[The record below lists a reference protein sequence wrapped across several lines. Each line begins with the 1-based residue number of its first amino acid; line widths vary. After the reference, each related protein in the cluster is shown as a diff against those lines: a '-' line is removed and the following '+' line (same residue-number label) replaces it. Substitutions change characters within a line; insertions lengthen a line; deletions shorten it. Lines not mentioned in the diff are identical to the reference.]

1 MNYFTK
7 TTLAIALLI
16 CHSCALAPT
25 LVSSTPEN
33 ETASNATQQK
43 PNPSTLPDCLVSLPK
58 LPVTQIR
65 KGESSKNVEAEASLL
80 GALGKWQESLNK
92 YSEAHTLYVEELGH
106 GVDRAMQGDF
116 SATMEVNRS
125 PETPEFLFKVGIV
138 FAQTGQHQ
146 VAIGCFTEVLNQ
158 RMESPKDA
166 SVYMNR
172 GDSYAQ
178 IGAGENARKDYQKS
192 ADLFKK
198 YELHQ
203 DEQTALS
210 KLNQTPN
217 KNRLGVV
224 VPTPQPQ
231 VIDEKYKKTC
241 YADALTENEGRKI
254 TESSGS
260 LEAVADKLAT
270 AGKHKDAI
278 RKYNEAN
285 AASLNEAI
293 ANGEIE
299 DMDISA
305 IWHGWLG
312 EGVEGLKKENQA
324 LLQKSA
330 ESNFKIGRS
339 YVQIGKL
346 ELAIDCFNEAL
357 KLGILPPNDAIIYL
371 NRGDAY
377 ARMGAKDKAKSD
389 LQQAVILFKKYKLPS
404 YQKETEKRLQDVP
417 K

>member
-1 MNYFTK
+1 MNNFTK
-7 TTLAIALLI
+7 ITLAIALLV
-16 CHSCALAPT
+16 CHGCALVPT
-25 LVSSTPEN
+25 LVSSTSEN
-33 ETASNATQQK
+33 ETASNAAQQK
-43 PNPSTLPDCLVSLPK
+43 PNPSTLPDCLASLPK
-58 LPVTQIR
+58 LPTAQIR
-65 KGESSKNVEAEASLL
+65 KGESSKNVEAEADLL

-106 GVDRAMQGDF
+106 GVSGVMQGDF

-146 VAIGCFTEVLNQ
+146 VAIGCFTEALNQ
-158 RMESPKDA
+158 RIESPKDA

-192 ADLFKK
+192 ADLFEK

-203 DEQTALS
+203 EKQTALS

-241 YADALTENEGRKI
+241 YADTLTENEGRKI

-270 AGKHKDAI
+270 TGKHKEAI
-278 RKYNEAN
+278 RKYNEAS
-285 AASLNEAI
+285 ASALNEAI
-293 ANGEIE
+293 ANGSAEKME
-299 DMDISA
+299 DYIGNTKDFR
-305 IWHGWLG
+305 
-312 EGVEGLKKENQA
+312 EENHVPI
-324 LLQKSA
+324 QKSA
-330 ESNFKIGRS
+330 ELNFKIGRS
-339 YVQIGKL
+339 YVQLEKL
-346 ELAIDCFNEAL
+346 ELAIDCFDGVIKVGMLA
-357 KLGILPPNDAIIYL
+357 PNDAIVHL
-371 NRGDAY
+371 NRGDTY
-377 ARMGAKDKAKSD
+377 ARMGAKDKAKTD
-389 LQQAVILFKKYKLPS
+389 LQQAVVLFKKYKLPS
-404 YQKETEKRLQDVP
+404 YQKEAEKRLQDVSE
-417 K
+417 

>member
-1 MNYFTK
+1 MNNFTK
-7 TTLAIALLI
+7 ITLAIALLV
-16 CHSCALAPT
+16 CHSCALVPA
-25 LVSSTPEN
+25 LVSSTSEN
-33 ETASNATQQK
+33 ETASNAAQQK
-43 PNPSTLPDCLVSLPK
+43 PNPSTLPDCLASLPK
-58 LPVTQIR
+58 LPTTQIR
-65 KGESSKNVEAEASLL
+65 KGESSKNVEAEANLL

-106 GVDRAMQGDF
+106 GVSGVMQGDF
-116 SATMEVNRS
+116 GATMEVNRS

-146 VAIGCFTEVLNQ
+146 VAIGCFTEALNQ
-158 RMESPKDA
+158 RVESPKDV

-192 ADLFKK
+192 ADLFEK

-203 DEQTALS
+203 DKQAALG

-224 VPTPQPQ
+224 IPTPPPQ

-241 YADALTENEGRKI
+241 YADALPESEGRAI
-254 TESSGS
+254 TEDSGK
-260 LEAVADKLAT
+260 LEVAADKLAL
-270 AGKHKDAI
+270 AGKHKEAI

-299 DMDISA
+299 DMDTSA

-312 EGVEGLKKENQA
+312 EGVESFKKENQA

-346 ELAIDCFNEAL
+346 ELAIDCFDGVI
-357 KLGILPPNDAIIYL
+357 KIGMLPPNDAIAHL
-371 NRGDAY
+371 NRGDTY
-377 ARMGAKDKAKSD
+377 ARMGAKDKAKTD
-389 LQQAVILFKKYKLPS
+389 LQQAVVLFKKYKLPS
-404 YQKETEKRLQDVP
+404 YQKEAEKRLQTI